1 LYLGDVLLSESD
13 FGTDT
18 GGLFASDREMV
29 GKSEL
34 RKVDESQVATA
45 ALGPP
50 LTKADGCVTLG

>member
-1 LYLGDVLLSESD
+1 LYLGNVLLSESD

-50 LTKADGCVTLG
+50 LTKATAA